1 MFRKYGLGG
10 SIRMLFHLLR
20 TRLFYSGARLIRFPF
35 EIRNHRYIDLGKGLT
50 TGRGCRLEALPQQ
63 HPKQACIRLG
73 RNVQLND
80 YVHIG
85 AIQEVVIGDEV
96 LIASKVFITDHNH
109 GNFDISTTVD
119 ELLQAPIERPLQ
131 AKSVYIGNRCWLGE
145 NVAILPGVILGEGCI
160 VGAGSIVTK
169 SFPAYSVIIGN
180 PARLY
185 KQFNMEL
192 EVWQTD
198 LKKID

>member
-35 EIRNHRYIDLGKGLT
+35 ELRNHRYIDLGKGLT
-50 TGRGCRLEALPQQ
+50 TGVGCRLEALPQGGVQ
-63 HPKQACIRLG
+63 KKCIHLG
-73 RNVQLND
+73 ANVQLND

-85 AIQEVVIGDEV
+85 AIEHVSIGNDV

-109 GNFDISTTVD
+109 GSFDASSAPEELSMPPIS
-119 ELLQAPIERPLQ
+119 RPLR
-131 AKSVYIGNRCWLGE
+131 AKAVRIGDRCWLGE
-145 NVAILPGVILGEGCI
+145 NVVILPGVELGEGCV
-160 VGAGSIVTK
+160 VGASAVVTK
-169 SFPAYSVIIGN
+169 SFPPYSLLIGN

-185 KQFNMEL
+185 KQYNFQSRQWER
-192 EVWQTD
+192 V
-198 LKKID
+198 